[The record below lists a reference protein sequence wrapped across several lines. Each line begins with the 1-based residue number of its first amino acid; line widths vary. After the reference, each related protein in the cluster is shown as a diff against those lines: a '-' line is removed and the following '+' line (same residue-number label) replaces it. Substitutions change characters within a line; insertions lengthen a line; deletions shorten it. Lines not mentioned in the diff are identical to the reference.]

1 MKTQCLKKLKTLIAE
16 VYNGYKIRV
25 VMYIVHH
32 LDEYPF
38 HATFYH
44 IGVDESKPL
53 DEQVEEKIVSFETE
67 CDVDDKNTG
76 LNNDLITIYF
86 PFNPDKDDVQ
96 VMLGETMEVETYGLI
111 QKGRVLGVRPSQ
123 LGGVKVMCKRL

>member
-1 MKTQCLKKLKTLIAE
+1 
-16 VYNGYKIRV
+16 
-25 VMYIVHH
+25 MYIDHH

-38 HATFYH
+38 YAKFYH
-44 IGVDESKPL
+44 IEVDDSKPL
-53 DEQVEEKIVSFETE
+53 DQQVEEKIVSFETP

-86 PFNPDKDDVQ
+86 PFDAEKENVQ
-96 VMLGETMEVETYGLI
+96 VKLGETMEVETYGLV

-123 LGGVKVMCKRL
+123 LGGVKVMCKRI